1 MQPSLCLVGTVDQ
14 VIAVIV
20 DELSD
25 LRKRNIEHIIVTSNS
40 NITID
45 SA

>member
-1 MQPSLCLVGTVDQ
+1 MQPSPCLVGTVYQ
-14 VIAVIV
+14 VIAESA

-25 LRKRNIEHIIVTSNS
+25 LRRRSIEHIIITSNS